1 MHYSARVGLVLRPQV
16 GDAKGVPMSAET
28 PRVMQNPGDLR
39 PSDGTLLSAAKKVTL
54 IPIPIAGV
62 LVEWTWPPR
71 ILWQPTISQE
81 DEKAT
86 LVETTR

>member
-1 MHYSARVGLVLRPQV
+1 MFCALKNV

-28 PRVMQNPGDLR
+28 PTQNQNPGDLR
-39 PSDGTLLSAAKKVTL
+39 FRDGETLMPPKKVTL
-54 IPIPIAGV
+54 IPIPAAGV